1 MFQRKNPTP
10 FLFQKRCG
18 VKIIFTV
25 FVFLFLP
32 GFVFAVSL
40 GEKQDF
46 FVNTDYDLSER
57 KEISSTLKR
66 IDNTCYF
73 YVETEWWDLLS
84 PEQQEE
90 KNAAIKFL
98 GKEFNNKIYPVLTSN
113 FGSEWKPGIDKDA
126 RITILIHSMKQG
138 VNGYFNSGDEYPKLQ
153 VPNSNER
160 EMIYLNAS
168 QIDNSM
174 AKSFLAHEFTHLI
187 TFYQKDKKAGK
198 EEEVWLN
205 EARAEY
211 APTLCGYNKE
221 YEGSYLQN
229 RVEKFLKNPSDS
241 ITEWQNLSAD
251 YGALNLF
258 VHYLVEKHGIAILV
272 DSLHSKKLGVNSIN
286 EALEKNN
293 YDANFSQ
300 IFTDWTIAVLVNDCQ
315 LSSVVLEESPEDKV
329 SPEEETERGVG
340 RYCYQNENLENLR
353 VTPTINFLPLKGKS
367 NLGVNQTT
375 KNWSGNWFKFIGGNK
390 DALKIEFIG
399 NPENLFRVPYVIKS
413 FSGEHSLDFFQLDEY
428 QRGEILIS
436 EFGVKN
442 VSVTII
448 PSIQSKESGFLNPD
462 PAFPFFWEASTIE
475 QKEKSVSEFLEKPI
489 SEMTKNE
496 ILSKITEIE
505 ELLSQLR
512 EQFNKLAPPEEPK
525 KVEKPQKFSCE
536 KLESNLYY
544 GMENNNV
551 KCLQEFLK
559 AQGETIYPEG
569 LVTGFFGPLTKK
581 AVIRLQEKHS
591 EDILSS
597 WGLQNGTGFVGKT
610 TRKKINE
617 LLGA

>member
-1 MFQRKNPTP
+1 MFQNLNPVRYDK
-10 FLFQKRCG
+10 LSNG
-18 VKIIFTV
+18 VKIIFAL
-25 FVFLFLP
+25 FIFLFLP
-32 GFVFAVSL
+32 LITSAVSL

-46 FVNTDYDLSER
+46 FVNPDYDLSGR
-57 KEISSTLKR
+57 KEISTFLKR

-73 YVETEWWDLLS
+73 YVETEWWNLLS
-84 PEQQEE
+84 SEQQEE
-90 KNAAIKFL
+90 KNTAIKFL

-113 FGSEWKPGIDKDA
+113 FGSEWKPGIDKDV

-160 EMIYLNAS
+160 EMVYLNAS

-241 ITEWQNLSAD
+241 ITEWRNLSTD

-258 VHYLVEKHGIAILV
+258 VHYLVEKHGIVILS
-272 DSLHSKKLGVNSIN
+272 DSLHSKKLGINSIN
-286 EALEKNN
+286 EALEKNS
-293 YDANFSQ
+293 YAVDFSQ
-300 IFTDWTIAVLVNDCQ
+300 IFTDWTITVLVNDC
-315 LSSVVLEESPEDKV
+315 SFGDI
-329 SPEEETERGVG
+329 TE
-340 RYCYQNENLENLR
+340 RYCYQNENLNNLR
-353 VTPTINFLPLKGKS
+353 ITPTINFLPLKGKS

-390 DALKIEFIG
+390 DALKIDFIG
-399 NPENLFRVPYVIKS
+399 NPENLFRVPYVTKS
-413 FSGEHSLDFFQLDEY
+413 FSGEHSFGFFQLDEY
-428 QRGEILIS
+428 QRGEILVPD
-436 EFGVKN
+436 FGTKN
-442 VSVTII
+442 ISVTII
-448 PSIQSKESGFLNPD
+448 PSIQSKKSGFLNPD
-462 PAFPFFWEASTIE
+462 PCFPFFWEASTIE
-475 QKEKSVSEFLEKPI
+475 QKQELRSKFLEKPI
-489 SEMTKNE
+489 SEMTKDE

-505 ELLSQLR
+505 ELLNQLKD
-512 EQFNKLAPPEEPK
+512 QFNKLVSPEEPK
-525 KVEKPQKFSCE
+525 QSVDVRHPRFSCE

-544 GMENNNV
+544 GIENDNV

-569 LVTGFFGPLTKK
+569 LVTGFFGSLTKK
-581 AVIRLQEKHS
+581 AIIRFQEKYS
-591 EDILSS
+591 KEVLSP
-597 WGLQNGTGFVGKT
+597 WGLQKGTGFAGKT
-610 TRKKINE
+610 TREKINE
-617 LLGA
+617 LLIVDNY